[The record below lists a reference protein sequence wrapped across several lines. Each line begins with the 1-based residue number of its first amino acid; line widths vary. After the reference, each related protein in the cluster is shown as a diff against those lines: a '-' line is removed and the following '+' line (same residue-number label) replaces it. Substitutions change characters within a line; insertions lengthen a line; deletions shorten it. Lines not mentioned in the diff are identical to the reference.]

1 MLAASSARAEGDSP
15 LASIRVDVQMVSIS
29 PAAALS
35 LVPALSD
42 EKTIEE
48 ANARLQKMIARDE
61 ATLLGWPVLW
71 LQSEK
76 LPVSMTADGLSLAPS
91 LAAPVQSG
99 SRSLSMTA
107 EECRYPT
114 EFDPPQG
121 NGWLARSKPVRP
133 VWGAIVPTVFEIRD
147 LGCHLETQAEVD
159 ADGGTISLSL
169 DLSFIR
175 LLGFD
180 RYRKQT
186 SPLGIKGELPVPG
199 FFRSAAKN
207 WIRVRNGRLALLN
220 VFVVPKPEPHV
231 ELFLVRAKATLL
243 DAAKSTPLKK

>member
-1 MLAASSARAEGDSP
+1 MKTAFALGMAGMLAGASAWAEGDAP
-15 LASIRVDVQMVSIS
+15 RASIRVDVQMVSVS
-29 PAAALS
+29 PSVALS

-48 ANARLQKMIARDE
+48 ANARLQDMISHDE
-61 ATLLGWPVLW
+61 ATLLGWPVVW

-76 LPVSMTADGLSLAPS
+76 QPVSRTVDGLSPAPWLS
-91 LAAPVQSG
+91 APVQSG
-99 SRSLSMTA
+99 NRSLSMTA

-121 NGWLARSKPVRP
+121 NGWLARSKPTRP
-133 VWGAIVPTVFEIRD
+133 RWGAIVPTVFEIRD

-159 ADGGTISLSL
+159 ADGGTISLAL
-169 DLSFIR
+169 DLSWLR

-186 SPLGIKGELPVPG
+186 SSLGIEGEISQPR
-199 FFRSAAKN
+199 FFRSAATN
-207 WIRVRNGRLALLN
+207 WIRVRNGRLALL
-220 VFVVPKPEPHV
+220 
-231 ELFLVRAKATLL
+231 RAQ
-243 DAAKSTPLKK
+243 